1 MPENRGRKGNVVMA
15 KEVYVEDLLED
26 FIAIW
31 KEMFGECAKAKN
43 ATEMSILQISID
55 GNSKKSVEES

>member
-26 FIAIW
+26 FIAI
-31 KEMFGECAKAKN
+31 
-43 ATEMSILQISID
+43 
-55 GNSKKSVEES
+55 